1 MIISSDRS
9 SYATIFSYA
18 VKGRQITPRYSTLI
32 LGMVTIMM
40 SVRVLVRICVLIM
53 VMVSAYKG
61 YGEILR
67 KLWGKTEFII
77 C

>member
-1 MIISSDRS
+1 
-9 SYATIFSYA
+9 
-18 VKGRQITPRYSTLI
+18 
-32 LGMVTIMM
+32 MVTIMM

-67 KLWGKTEFII
+67 KLWGKRNSSFADKLPKIQDPPTQDFPRHPISVNI
-77 C
+77 PMKTRVAYQ